1 MILLHNIVDVKL
13 PPWKMHLSSAKLY
26 KRYYLRRSNNDLKC
40 LVRNVREWL
49 EKYSE
54 DVRNKLTL
62 YFDYNT

>member
-1 MILLHNIVDVKL
+1 MILLHNIDDVKL
-13 PPWKMHLSSAKLY
+13 PPWKMHLFSAKLY
-26 KRYYLRRSNNDLKC
+26 KRYYLRHSNNDLKC